1 MCETLKVNK
10 RGEFDVQGQRI
21 EGTLAEEYK
30 GKIQDVEHKE
40 RTEWRKQHEEM
51 KAAIKQAKKTRP
63 KTPGSADPTV
73 QICT

>member
-1 MCETLKVNK
+1 M
-10 RGEFDVQGQRI
+10 D
-21 EGTLAEEYK
+21 
-30 GKIQDVEHKE
+30 DPKE